1 MRAALGV
8 LAVLLA
14 SAAPTWAQSVAVRL
28 DPPRLVV
35 NEPGE
40 LAVEI
45 ERQGSASASAED
57 IAPPVVPPQDG
68 ITLRY
73 IGPSQEVSIV
83 NGRAS
88 QRIEHR
94 FAISASKPGTYTIGP
109 VTIREAG
116 KVKEVGT
123 ARLEVLASG
132 AVGGLAEGES
142 AQLSLELA
150 VPRTEVYLHERVPL
164 TLTLRVG
171 QLRVSELQYP
181 QIGGDGFSLEKLTE
195 PTQRQEQGEAGP
207 VQVVEF
213 ATMFTPLRAGALT
226 IGPAGMR
233 LSVLTRERR
242 QDRFFGFFG
251 ETRRPTDL
259 RAEPLSLTVLP
270 LPDAGKPANFSGAV
284 GQFQWEV
291 HAAPLDARA
300 GDPVT
305 VTATIRGE
313 GNLDTLA
320 PPAIAESDALRV
332 YPVQPATGTP
342 PPGSRVFEQVV
353 IPATP
358 GEMTLPALA
367 FNYFDPTARAYRTL
381 TPAPIVLR
389 VQPGAPRVAGPTETA
404 PAEPATTATET
415 PLGQD
420 IVFIKDSPGTLRPI
434 GSRLYKTPLLWAWP
448 LGPFAMWVG
457 AVFWD
462 RRRQEHADPR
472 RARASRAGRDA
483 RAALAT
489 ARQRLSAHDIPG
501 FNEVIA
507 RGVIDYLRAKLDL
520 SPGGVSGEAVAAR
533 LAGRACAR
541 QLGEEV
547 REFLAACERARY
559 TSASA
564 SVADSEKTL
573 ARATTIVQ
581 VLEKEKRLGSPIAA
595 MLLLAL
601 GLAGTSGAAVDPSAS
616 FVRAGGLY
624 SDGRYADAARKY
636 EEVLGAGVESANLH
650 YNLGNAYFRAGDV
663 GRAVL
668 SYERARRLAPSD
680 PDVVANLAFA
690 RSRGAEAEPRS
701 LLSRILFPLADR
713 MTTDWLFLLGVVT
726 WTAFFALLAVARLVP
741 RARVGARRGAIAA
754 GIVTLVLLT
763 SGLARLL
770 TVELPP
776 HVIVV
781 SDRVATIRFEPST
794 SGAAHF
800 EVKPGA
806 FLRLVAEREGWAQV
820 ARSDGRRGWVE
831 RKSIEV
837 L

>member
-1 MRAALGV
+1 M

-14 SAAPTWAQSVAVRL
+14 AAAPARAQSVAVRV
-28 DPPRLVV
+28 DPPRLAV

-40 LAVEI
+40 LAVDI
-45 ERQGSASASAED
+45 ERLGGGSASAED

-68 ITLRY
+68 ITVRY
-73 IGPSQEVSIV
+73 IGPSQEVSII
-83 NGRAS
+83 NGRTS
-88 QRIEHR
+88 QRISHR
-94 FAISASKPGTYTIGP
+94 FGISASRPGTYTIGP
-109 VTIREAG
+109 ITIREGG
-116 KVKEVGT
+116 KPKEVGT
-123 ARLEVLASG
+123 ARLEVLAAG

-142 AQLSLELA
+142 AQLSLKLA
-150 VPRTEVYLHERVPL
+150 VPRTEVYLHEHVPL

-171 QLRVSELQYP
+171 QLRVSDLQYP

-195 PTQRQEQGEAGP
+195 PSQRQEQTAGGV

-213 ATMFTPLRAGALT
+213 ATTLTPLRAGTLT
-226 IGPAGMR
+226 VGPGAMR

-259 RAEPLSLTVLP
+259 SAEPLALNVLP
-270 LPDAGKPANFSGAV
+270 LPDVGKPGNFSGAV

-305 VTATIRGE
+305 VTATIRGQ
-313 GNLDTLA
+313 GNVDTLT
-320 PPAIAESDALRV
+320 PPAIPETDTLRA

-353 IPATP
+353 IPARP
-358 GEMTLPALA
+358 GEMTLPPLPLS
-367 FNYFDPTARAYRTL
+367 YFDPIARTYRTM

-389 VQPGAPRVAGPTETA
+389 VQPGAARVAGPAETV
-404 PAEPATTATET
+404 PAQPAATATET
-415 PLGQD
+415 PLGED

-434 GSRLYKTPLLWAWP
+434 GARLYKSALLWTWP
-448 LGPFAMWVG
+448 LAPFALWVG

-483 RAALAT
+483 RVALSI
-489 ARQRLSAHDIPG
+489 ARQRLRAHDVPG
-501 FNEVIA
+501 FNDVIA

-520 SPGGVSGEAVAAR
+520 SPGGVSGEAVVAR
-533 LAGRACAR
+533 LAGRDCAR
-541 QLGEEV
+541 QIGEEV
-547 REFLAACERARY
+547 REFLALCERARY

-564 SVADSEKTL
+564 SVADSEKAL
-573 ARATTIVQ
+573 ERATTIVQ
-581 VLEKEKRLGSPIAA
+581 VLEKEKRLGPMAA
-595 MLLLAL
+595 LLLLGL
-601 GLAGTSGAAVDPSAS
+601 GLASTSGAAVDPSAL

-624 SDGRYADAARKY
+624 SEGRYADAARKY
-636 EEVLGAGVESANLH
+636 QDVLAAGVESANLH

-663 GRAVL
+663 GRAIL
-668 SYERARRLAPSD
+668 SYERARRLAPRD
-680 PDVVANLAFA
+680 PDVLANLAFA
-690 RSRGAEAEPRS
+690 RSRGAEAERRS
-701 LLSRILFPLADR
+701 LLSRMLFPLADR
-713 MTTDWLFLLGVVT
+713 MTTDWLFLLGIVT
-726 WTAFFALLAVARLVP
+726 WTVFFALLAVARVVP
-741 RARVGARRGAIAA
+741 PARVNARRGAIAA
-754 GIVTLVLLT
+754 GIATLLLLS
-763 SGLARLL
+763 SGLVRLI

-776 HVIVV
+776 HVVVV
-781 SDRVATIRFEPST
+781 SDRIATVRFEPSI
-794 SGAAHF
+794 SGSPHF

-806 FLRLVAEREGWAQV
+806 FLRLVAEREDWAQV
-820 ARSDGRRGWVE
+820 ARSDGLRGWVE

>member
-8 LAVLLA
+8 LVVVLAAV
-14 SAAPTWAQSVAVRL
+14 APARAQSVAVRL
-28 DPPRLVV
+28 DPPRLAV

-40 LAVEI
+40 LSVQI
-45 ERQGSASASAED
+45 ERQGGGSASAED

-83 NGRAS
+83 NGRTS

-94 FAISASKPGTYTIGP
+94 FGISASRPGTYTIGP
-109 VTIREAG
+109 ITIREAG
-116 KVKEVGT
+116 KPKEVGT
-123 ARLEVLASG
+123 ARLEVLAAG
-132 AVGGLAEGES
+132 GGGGLAEGES
-142 AQLSLELA
+142 TQLSLTLA
-150 VPRTEVYLHERVPL
+150 VPRTEAYLHERVPL

-171 QLRVSELQYP
+171 QLRVSDLQYP
-181 QIGGDGFSLEKLTE
+181 QIAGDGFSLEKLTE
-195 PTQRQEQGEAGP
+195 PSQRQEQTAGGV

-213 ATMFTPLRAGALT
+213 ATTMTPLRAGMLT
-226 IGPAGMR
+226 VGPGTMR
-233 LSVLTRERR
+233 LSVLQRERR

-251 ETRRPTDL
+251 ETRRPADL
-259 RAEPLSLTVLP
+259 RAEPLTLTVLP

-313 GNLDTLA
+313 GNLDTLT
-320 PPAIAESDALRV
+320 PPAIPESDALRA
-332 YPVQPATGTP
+332 YPVQPATGTA

-358 GEMTLPALA
+358 GPMTLPPLA
-367 FNYFDPTARAYRTL
+367 FSYFDPIGRAYRTL
-381 TPAPIVLR
+381 TPAAIVLR
-389 VQPGAPRVAGPTETA
+389 VQPGAARVTGPMETA
-404 PAEPATTATET
+404 PAQPTATATET

-434 GSRLYKTPLLWAWP
+434 GTRVYKAPLLWAWP
-448 LGPFAMWVG
+448 LAPFALWIG

-462 RRRQEHADPR
+462 RRRQEFADPR

-483 RAALAT
+483 RAVLAT

-507 RGVIDYLRAKLDL
+507 PGLIEYLRAKLDL
-520 SPGGVSGEAVAAR
+520 SPGGVSGESVAAR

-541 QLGEEV
+541 QVGEEV
-547 REFLAACERARY
+547 REFLALCERARY

-564 SVADSEKTL
+564 SVTDSEKAL
-573 ARATTIVQ
+573 ERATTIVL
-581 VLEKEKRLGSPIAA
+581 VLEKEKRLGPMAA
-595 MLLLAL
+595 MLLLSL
-601 GLAGTSGAAVDPSAS
+601 GLASTSGAAVDPSAL

-624 SDGRYADAARKY
+624 SEGRYADAARKY
-636 EEVLGAGVESANLH
+636 EDVLASGVESANLH

-663 GRAVL
+663 GRAIL
-668 SYERARRLAPSD
+668 SYERARRLAPRD
-680 PDVVANLAFA
+680 PDVLANLAFA
-690 RSRGAEAEPRS
+690 RGRGAEAEPRS
-701 LLSRILFPLADR
+701 LLSRILFPLGER

-726 WTAFFALLAVARLVP
+726 WTAFFVLLAAARVVP
-741 RARVGARRGAIAA
+741 SVRVGARRGAIAA
-754 GIVTLVLLT
+754 GILTLVLLT
-763 SGLARLL
+763 SALYRLL

-781 SDRVATIRFEPST
+781 SDRIATIRFEPST

-820 ARSDGRRGWVE
+820 ARSDGLRGWVE